1 MSADHHKISGDP
13 ADHQEMPADH
23 QEMSADPADHQE
35 MSADH
40 QEIAADHLE
49 MPADQERV
57 EDGDSNGAAM
67 PDALEK
73 LGISRMDSGKSRI
86 AVRQISLDKNLNSV
100 EIRKVGRVPYLTQTQ

>member
-1 MSADHHKISGDP
+1 
-13 ADHQEMPADH
+13 MPADH

-35 MSADH
+35 MLADH
-40 QEIAADHLE
+40 QEIAADPADHQKMSADHHKISADHQE

-73 LGISRMDSGKSRI
+73 LGISGMDSGKSRI
-86 AVRQISLDKNLNSV
+86 AVGVTNLTGQELEQCGN
-100 EIRKVGRVPYLTQTQ
+100 

>member
-1 MSADHHKISGDP
+1 
-13 ADHQEMPADH
+13 MPADH

-73 LGISRMDSGKSRI
+73 LGISGMDSGKSRI
-86 AVRQISLDKNLNSV
+86 AVGVTNLTGQELEQCGN
-100 EIRKVGRVPYLTQTQ
+100 